1 MSDSEKILIKSG
13 RDNLALTIFV
23 PWDCNKNCPFCT
35 TKKEYAK
42 KLASVDDIARLAN
55 DVVEHIPDIEDIVIS
70 GGEPLDDLDS
80 LLILLHQL
88 PYHIRVSNRVFIN
101 TSFPRIKDE
110 DRNTFIRVLAEIG
123 GFNVSRHVGH
133 DYSEFAS
140 LEEIKTL
147 VGDSCPVRINVLLN
161 EQVNLIDRSKSADVI
176 EHIESLMSYGYFD
189 IQLRANYLKTNQT
202 KTSGDIHGFVLKK
215 DDDMTSLYLSSFGKL
230 RQSGC
235 AVCFTIA
242 TTYNNSDKVISFHK
256 GLKSTKRYFDGYY
269 EVNDVIITPSGK
281 IKLDWEDASVK
292 LSQIELY
299 SDYKSKREREE
310 LERRWCR
317 PWAYSRQC

>member
-1 MSDSEKILIKSG
+1 MSDSEKILIESG

-80 LLILLHQL
+80 LLSLLHQL
-88 PYHIRVSNRVFIN
+88 PYHIRASSRVFIN

-161 EQVNLIDRSKSADVI
+161 EQINLIDRSKSADVI
-176 EHIESLMSYGYFD
+176 EHIEHLMSYGYFD
-189 IQLRANYLKTNQT
+189 IQLRANYLKTKQA
-202 KTSGDIHGFVLKK
+202 KISGDIHGFVLKK

-230 RQSGC
+230 RTSGC

-256 GLKSTKRYFDGYY
+256 GLKSTKRYFDDYY
-269 EVNDVIITPSGK
+269 EVNDVIITPSGH
-281 IKLDWEDASVK
+281 IKLDWDDAPVK

-299 SDYKSKREREE
+299 RDYKSKREREE